1 MQDIRKAVDGP
12 QVKDACIGIK
22 RIRPHTTDA
31 WVKKARV
38 LLRDGLPL
46 CMAALVQRPSEAGKG
61 SAQNRA
67 QALDLTTRSSVTQAT
82 APLPAPRL

>member
-38 LLRDGLPL
+38 LLREGWGRSP
-46 CMAALVQRPSEAGKG
+46 ALHG
-61 SAQNRA
+61 SFSPKAQ
-67 QALDLTTRSSVTQAT
+67 
-82 APLPAPRL
+82 